1 MTVIE
6 IDDLAL
12 RVTRDGTL
20 VCASPS
26 IALVEDARVLTG
38 AAAQAR
44 AQWQPRAVYSR
55 FWQQLNDTPLPRPSR
70 ACRHHADLAWHH
82 LGAVLDAAGRPSRA
96 ALAVPGYYG
105 EAELGLLLGL
115 CAAQGLAVDALV
127 DSAVAAL
134 AGVAPRG
141 RYVVCDLTR
150 HHALLTTLDVTDEV
164 ARVALEDVPEIGL
177 ARVTA
182 AAAELAAGALLT
194 QARCDALHDAASA
207 QRLHDALPG
216 WLAAAREAREVTLT
230 LDVGGREHRA
240 RVASREFER
249 VVVMVLQGLLERL
262 PQDARVLLTA
272 PLAALPGAPELLA
285 PAAALPVTA
294 VAAGMAQATFAGAGD
309 GDRAA
314 TPYLT
319 RLPACATPTLAHEDA
334 QLRPATSRVPTHVL
348 YGSEAHALDAAP
360 LYLHADGSA
369 TRAAHGPA
377 AFLRLTPQGALLR
390 GGDLAVHLNGVA
402 VDAEARVEAGDHIT
416 LGAARALCLAIVVHD
431 RRAP

>member
-12 RVTRDGTL
+12 RVTRGGAL
-20 VCASPS
+20 VCESPS

-38 AAAQAR
+38 AAAEAR

-55 FWQQLNDTPLPRPSR
+55 FWQQLNDAPLPRAGH

-96 ALAVPGYYG
+96 VLAVPGHYG
-105 EAELGLLLGL
+105 EAELALLLGL
-115 CAAQGLAVDALV
+115 SAAQGLAVDGLV
-127 DSAVAAL
+127 DSAVAAV
-134 AGVAPRG
+134 AGVAPPG
-141 RYVVCDLTR
+141 CYVVCGLTR
-150 HHALLTTLDVTDEV
+150 HQALLTTIEVADEV
-164 ARVALEDVPEIGL
+164 TRVAVEAVPEIGI

-216 WLAAAREAREVTLT
+216 WLAAARETREVTLT
-230 LDVGGREHRA
+230 LDVGGRQHQA
-240 RVASREFER
+240 RLPAREFER
-249 VVVMVLQGLLERL
+249 VAVMVLQGLVERV
-262 PQDARVLLTA
+262 PRDARVLLTA
-272 PLAALPGAPELLA
+272 PLAALPGARDLLA
-285 PAAALPVTA
+285 PAALLPNDA
-294 VAAGMAQATFAGAGD
+294 VVAGITRATFADANH
-309 GDRAA
+309 AA

-319 RLPACATPTLAHEDA
+319 RLPACATPTLLCEDA
-334 QLRPATSRVPTHVL
+334 HAQAASRMPTHVL
-348 YGSEAHALDAAP
+348 CGSQAHALDGAP

-369 TRAAHGPA
+369 ARAPTGPA
-377 AFLRLTPQGALLR
+377 AIVRLTPQGALLR
-390 GGDLAVHLNGVA
+390 GGDLAAHLNGVA
-402 VDAEARVEAGDHIT
+402 VDTEARVEAGDHIT
-416 LGAARALCLAIVVHD
+416 LGAGRALCLAIVVND